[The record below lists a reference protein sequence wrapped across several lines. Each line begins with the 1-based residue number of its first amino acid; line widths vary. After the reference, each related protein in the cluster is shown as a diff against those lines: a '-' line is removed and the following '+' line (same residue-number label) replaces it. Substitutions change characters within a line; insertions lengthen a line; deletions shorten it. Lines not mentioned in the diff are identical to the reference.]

1 MQYSHRSMN
10 TARAALC
17 GALLALAGCAGMVT
31 SEHRVP
37 LTLSGTEEVPPVS
50 TSASGSGA
58 IIVAA
63 DKTVTG
69 RVTTVGLEGVAAHI
83 HQGARGTNGPVLIG
97 LVKSVDNVWMVP
109 AGARLSDA
117 QYTVFM
123 SGQLYVTSF
132 RMMRLLRNRNRRAQ
146 RLDHSTGMCESTSL

>member
-1 MQYSHRSMN
+1 MRLLRYCR
-10 TARAALC
+10 TLAGTALC
-17 GALLALAGCAGMVT
+17 GTLLALSGCAGLVT
-31 SEHRVP
+31 TEHRVP
-37 LTLSGTEEVPPVS
+37 LTLSGAEEVPPVS

-83 HQGARGTNGPVLIG
+83 HQGARGANGPVLIG

-109 AGARLSDA
+109 AGARLNDA
-117 QYTVFM
+117 QYAAFM
-123 SGQLYVTSF
+123 AGQLYVNVHSPANKGGE
-132 RMMRLLRNRNRRAQ
+132 LRAQ
-146 RLDHSTGMCESTSL
+146 LVP

>member
-1 MQYSHRSMN
+1 MRLIHYCRTSAGSV
-10 TARAALC
+10 LC
-17 GALLALAGCAGMVT
+17 GALLALSGCAGLVT
-31 SEHRVP
+31 TEHRVP

-50 TSASGSGA
+50 TPASGSGA

-63 DKTVTG
+63 DKSVSG

-109 AGARLSDA
+109 AGARLTEP
-117 QYTVFM
+117 QYAAFM
-123 SGQLYVTSF
+123 AGQLYVNVHSPA
-132 RMMRLLRNRNRRAQ
+132 NKGGEIRAQ
-146 RLDHSTGMCESTSL
+146 LVP